1 MSYNTF
7 STDPLWYVDSTLSL
21 MDLYIHSTMTRLQT
35 MLYSPLHMLGYIKIL
50 TTPHEYLVDYGNC
63 GKHI

>member
-7 STDPLWYVDSTLSL
+7 TTRPLWYVDSTLSL
-21 MDLYIHSTMTRLQT
+21 MDLYVHSTVTRLQT

-50 TTPHEYLVDYGNC
+50 NL
-63 GKHI
+63 